1 MTAREVAALDVAYD
15 TSAPARLLEREG
27 ALAVFEFGGGSSPAA
42 DPRHIQV
49 PLTGLDTA
57 VPHEYWSVA
66 ASVECGRDGALRWA
80 AGGGWRMS
88 VVEVT
93 EPGQGGIEAA
103 SEQAYRQLLAHVG
116 AAPEHHLHRIWNY
129 LDAINEGV
137 ADQERYRLFCNG
149 RARALLA
156 HAVSDFPA
164 ATAIG
169 HRSQHHLLQIYALS
183 AVVPGHALENPRQ
196 VSAWQYP
203 RRYGPTAPSFARAMR
218 LPDGSLAISGTAAV
232 VGHASHHHDDVT
244 AQADEAFANLRS
256 LLDGAGLPP
265 FDAHSPLKVYLRHA
279 GDAGAVHAALA
290 RHLDP
295 AVPRILLHGEIC
307 RSELLVEIDGWRF
320 AS

>member
-1 MTAREVAALDVAYD
+1 MTAREIAILNVAYAD
-15 TSAPARLLEREG
+15 SGPAELLARDG
-27 ALAVFEFGGGSSPAA
+27 VLAVFEFDAEASLTV
-42 DPRHIQV
+42 DPRHIRI
-49 PLTGLDTA
+49 PLDGLDAA
-57 VPHEYWSVA
+57 VPRECWSVDA
-66 ASVECGRDGALRWA
+66 TVESGRDGALRWS
-80 AGGGWRMS
+80 AGGGWRLT
-88 VVEVT
+88 VVEVS
-93 EPGQGGIEAA
+93 GHAMGGIEAA
-103 SEQAYRQLLAHVG
+103 SEQAYSLLLAHVG

-129 LDAINEGV
+129 LDAINEGA

-149 RARALLA
+149 RARAMLA
-156 HAVSDFPA
+156 HGVNDYPA

-169 HRSQHHLLQIYALS
+169 HRGPRRLLQVYALS
-183 AVVPGHALENPRQ
+183 AARPGHAMENPRQ

-265 FDAHSPLKVYLRHA
+265 FDAHSPLKVYVRHA
-279 GDAGAVHAALA
+279 EDAVAVHAALV

-295 AVPRILLHGEIC
+295 AVPRILLHGDIC